1 MSNNREIAIE
11 YATTSIKMCNQG
23 GVVAFPLFPG
33 ATKHDLEKI
42 ERAIRLNKAVKTVQI
57 NKQFAII
64 TLK

>member
-1 MSNNREIAIE
+1 MQSNREIAIE
-11 YATTSIKMCNQG
+11 YAMNCIKVCNEG

-33 ATKHDLEKI
+33 ANKHDLEKI
-42 ERAIRLNKAVKTVQI
+42 ERAVRLNKAVKTVQI